1 MPRPDLGQF
10 VVRFPHAGDTG
21 WHIDSSFPPDDGPTQ
36 DYFRWRV
43 NVASR
48 ERALLMLFLYSEVG
62 PEDAPTRIRVGSHLD
77 VTAGL
82 APAGPEGMPGLEA
95 SVLAAEATASRP
107 VALATGDP
115 GDVYLCHPFLTHAAQ
130 SVRSN
135 TPRVMAQPPLAPNR
149 PFILDGPDDGC
160 SPVESAIRRGL
171 SKPG

>member
-1 MPRPDLGQF
+1 MSGPDAGCPDPTSANSWFASRTRPI
-10 VVRFPHAGDTG
+10 PGDTG

-36 DYFRWRV
+36 DYFQWRV

-115 GDVYLCHPFLTHAAQ
+115 GDVYLCLRLPRNCGHGFKQLVACGPTLT
-130 SVRSN
+130 RS
-135 TPRVMAQPPLAPNR
+135 
-149 PFILDGPDDGC
+149 GWG
-160 SPVESAIRRGL
+160 
-171 SKPG
+171 